1 MAKGTRAGFFGTR
14 RPPAVL
20 KHEVLHQYVEP
31 YAGMAGSTNPEG
43 RVVLLDGYAGEGRY
57 ADGSPGSP
65 LLALE
70 TAKSLLPT
78 RVLECVFVEKERR
91 SFVSLQAVVGEY
103 KAQGV
108 KCEAIHGRVEDH
120 LDAVVQQATGVPL
133 FMFLDPCGLAPPYG
147 RLVAAVTGSRAG
159 TYPPTEVL
167 LNFSDKAVRHIG
179 GQLRPECDDR
189 SGVAALDSAC
199 GGDWWQAMYTS
210 SVNAGDV
217 EAGVQAVVA
226 GFADRFGRDTHSEVV
241 TAAVRLKPEH
251 KPLYH
256 LVFATRSNHGLWV
269 FRDAL
274 AKAQKEWRAAQYDE
288 EPDDP
293 EEAGVLF
300 GTADLLAALEDRLR
314 QEATAAIRANLLRLL
329 DRHAEFRLLDEV
341 RDVFGPWYGIARET
355 WVRQAIKDLHRD
367 GLTSSTG
374 IGKRVREL
382 RVSRPS

>member
-1 MAKGTRAGFFGTR
+1 
-14 RPPAVL
+14 VL